1 MGFLRGV
8 KKMKNEMIA
17 HLRET
22 DRVPQTVWEH
32 LTGVSEITGD
42 FAAKIGLK
50 EAGELIGLM
59 HDIGKASDEF
69 QNYIKSATGLLD
81 PDRDDFVDI
90 ENMRGKIDHSSAGA
104 QLLYS
109 YLNKEGQSVLAAQF
123 LSLCIASHHSGLID
137 CISPDGCDVFSRRM
151 EKEEDLTHKEK
162 AFSKLNR
169 VEQQKI
175 LQRINDER
183 IVISIVDKL
192 KSLRES
198 SDTKDTLAFKFGL
211 LIRFMFSCLI
221 DADRLDTADFEHP
234 QNREMRNYGEYEYW
248 GKLVDRLEKK
258 IKEFSEKKD
267 KNDVDE
273 LRNQVSQSCLESAS
287 KSRGFFQLSVP
298 TGGGKTLSSLR
309 FALHHAETWKMDRI
323 FYIIPYTSIIDQNAD
338 EIRKVLE
345 DKDESGKYL
354 NNIVLEHHSNLT
366 PDEES
371 YRQKLLSQN
380 WDAPVVLTTQVQFL
394 EALFGSGTGNA
405 RRMHQL
411 ANSVIVFDE
420 IQTIPLPCVHMF
432 NVAVRFLVNNCGCT
446 VIMCTATQPLLDK
459 VEPSERSLNIPIENR
474 IIRDEKSIFTK
485 LKRTEILD
493 RRKAGG
499 WSIDEV
505 ANLALSEI
513 DSSGSVLIIV
523 NTRKSARMLYQVLE
537 KLYYGKLFHLST
549 NMCPAHRLDVL
560 SELKKRLTENQP
572 VICIS
577 TQLIEAGVDIDFG
590 SVIRYFAGLDS
601 IAQAAGRCN
610 RNGRREIGNVWIVNP
625 ADENLDRLIDIRIGK
640 EKAMKVFDEFIID
653 PAKFNNDRIG
663 PELISEYYRNYY
675 YERQN
680 IMMYPVGP
688 QTSVG
693 HNDDLFNLLSLNT
706 ISVEGF
712 VHNNHEINPK
722 IPFRQSFQS
731 ASRAFRVIDSPTRG
745 VITPYTSFG
754 EKIIAELCGEP
765 FGNSQF
771 YWMKQAQRYSVN
783 MFSNY
788 FESLGKSGAIKEVRP
803 ESGIFYLNKQY
814 YSQNFGWCEEPEKP
828 MDNLIY

>member
-1 MGFLRGV
+1 
-8 KKMKNEMIA
+8 MKNEMIA

-22 DRVPQTVWEH
+22 DHVPQTVWEH
-32 LTGVSEITGD
+32 LTGVSEITGV
-42 FAAKIGLK
+42 FAEKIGLK

-69 QNYIKSATGLLD
+69 QKYIKSATGMID

-90 ENMRGKIDHSSAGA
+90 EHMRGKIDHSSAGA

-162 AFSKLNR
+162 AFSKLNK
-169 VEQQKI
+169 VEQEKI
-175 LQRINDER
+175 RKRINDER
-183 IVISIVDKL
+183 IVISIVDRL

-234 QNREMRNYGEYEYW
+234 QNRKIRNYGEYEHW
-248 GKLVDRLEKK
+248 EKLVDRLEKK
-258 IKEFSEKKD
+258 VKEFSEKKD

-273 LRNQVSQSCLESAS
+273 LRNLVSQSCFESAS
-287 KSRGFFQLSVP
+287 KSRGIFQLSVP

-345 DKDESGKYL
+345 DRDESGQYL

-420 IQTIPLPCVHMF
+420 IQTIPLHCVHMF

-446 VIMCTATQPLLDK
+446 VVMCTATQPLLDK
-459 VEPSERSLNIPIENR
+459 VDPPERSLGIPVENK
-474 IIRDEKSIFTK
+474 IIRDEKLIFTQ
-485 LKRTEILD
+485 LRRTRILD
-493 RRKAGG
+493 RRKAVG

-505 ANLALSEI
+505 ADLALSEI

-560 SELKKRLTENQP
+560 SKIKKRLTDKQP

-610 RNGRREIGNVWIVNP
+610 RNGRREIGNVWVVNP

-640 EKAMKVFDEFIID
+640 EKAMKVLDEFNIN
-653 PAKFNNDRIG
+653 PAKFNHDRIG
-663 PELISEYYRNYY
+663 PELLTEYYRNYY
-675 YERQN
+675 FERQN

-693 HNDDLFNLLSLNT
+693 RKDDLFNLLSLNT
-706 ISVEGF
+706 ISIEGF
-712 VHNNHEINPK
+712 VQNNQETYPK

-745 VITPYTSFG
+745 VITPYTSYG
-754 EKIIAELCGEP
+754 KKIITELCGEP
-765 FGNSQF
+765 FGNNQF

-783 MFSNY
+783 MFCNY

-803 ESGIFYLNKQY
+803 ESGIFYLSEQY
-814 YSQNFGWCEEPEKP
+814 YSQNFGWCEEPEKS